1 MSRLKLILFF
11 GLVFVLMGCDKQ
23 GDFLGRSN
31 VSASSVLAPLDGV
44 LANLVQDPNMLYASP
59 NTKQTVDIVFNKDDK
74 PFESYYDNQ
83 PIDVSTMQNVLA
95 ELTPSDSNPV
105 YRYFRY
111 AEGVSIPAYKLLEG
125 TNVTVDKTYKGDTS
139 RPLETTINRTNGQ
152 KYDTPSPTSL
162 MPVFGRVL
170 NPNLKR
176 WSSNPELFTL
186 RKDYLTPNE
195 LTEQRDLEQKN
206 YLSSYDINGPEN
218 LVLDGAT
225 TNGDKK
231 PPALIFVLYEP
242 SSYWQTDDRKNRV
255 NDNTLYYFD
264 VYYSIDQWNM
274 FVNKQSGDVKKDNH
288 PDGLRLPND
297 FGVCKYNDSASVAN
311 PITIFQTS
319 RISPQDESGHNPFP
333 TRHIECGLFGFSGH
347 CCGPGGDCR
356 EEVPITPKPTVDGDL
371 EFTLITMLTD
381 SFYTALAQKDQEK
394 YKYSQPDVN
403 LWVKHEFIEML
414 QSGDAT
420 FAVTSDKLKPLNE
433 KNRFS
438 PKNNLQVPQW
448 LYSEEAVKENMGLC
462 RSVTYTDFAQCV
474 LDHSRYKVQYT
485 LSPLDAYYHNRTLIV
500 DDTIYERVA
509 SPATSNGARAQSAIP
524 DWIWCWFTPE

>member
-59 NTKQTVDIVFNKDDK
+59 NTKQTVDIVFSDKEK
-74 PFESYYDNQ
+74 PFKDYNDNAD
-83 PIDVSTMQNVLA
+83 ITIEAMQIKLA
-95 ELTPSDSNPV
+95 ELTPSNNNPV

-125 TNVTVDKTYKGDTS
+125 TNVTVDKTYKGDPS
-139 RPLETTINRTNGQ
+139 KPLETTINRTNGQ
-152 KYDTPSPTSL
+152 IEDTPSPTSL

-186 RKDYLTPNE
+186 RKDYLIENQK
-195 LTEQRDLEQKN
+195 TEEDDLESKD
-206 YLSSYDINGPEN
+206 YLSSYEIESPEK
-218 LVLDGAT
+218 LVLDGVP

-242 SSYWQTDDRKNRV
+242 SSYWQTDNRKNRV

-297 FGVCKYNDSASVAN
+297 FGICKYNDSTSGAN
-311 PITIFQTS
+311 PITISQS
-319 RISPQDESGHNPFP
+319 SQIPPQDEPGHNPFP

-347 CCGPGGDCR
+347 CCGPGGDCH
-356 EEVPITPKPTVDGDL
+356 EETPIPPNLTVEGDMK
-371 EFTLITMLTD
+371 FTLITMLTD
-381 SFYTALAQKDQEK
+381 SAYKEIAEKDKERNKYT
-394 YKYSQPDVN
+394 QPDVN

-414 QSGDAT
+414 QSGNAT
-420 FAVTSDKLKPLNE
+420 FEVVSDKLKPLME
-433 KNRFS
+433 KNMFS

-448 LYSEEAVKENMGLC
+448 LYSEEAVNANMDACTLEP
-462 RSVTYTDFAQCV
+462 DPEQCV

-485 LSPLDAYYHNRTLIV
+485 LSPLDTYYYHNRILIV
-500 DDTIYERVA
+500 DNTIYERVA
-509 SPATSNGARAQSAIP
+509 PSATSNGARAQGAIP